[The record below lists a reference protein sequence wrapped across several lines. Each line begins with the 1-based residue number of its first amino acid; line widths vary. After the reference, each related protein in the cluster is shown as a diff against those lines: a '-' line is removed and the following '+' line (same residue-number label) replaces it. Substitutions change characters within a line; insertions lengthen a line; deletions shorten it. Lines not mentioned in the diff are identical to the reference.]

1 MFVQKKYVKTC
12 RLSKINKKKE
22 LYNYNVVQDDGC
34 SHTHIKDGILNMK
47 LIQLLH
53 EILLSKRFFLQM
65 ENHYNIKAKSQSI
78 VTAIDISPKQ
88 ISSGQSYSRYRS
100 QRKPRNCQ
108 RQKLRRS
115 QHQEKSF
122 AARFNGGPFLLNHD
136 IYLCHPIPAAFPQ
149 LITNKS
155 KVYFQLRCFSSA
167 T

>member
-1 MFVQKKYVKTC
+1 MFLQKKYVKIC
-12 RLSKINKKKE
+12 RFSKINKKKE
-22 LYNYNVVQDDGC
+22 LNNYNVVQDDGC
-34 SHTHIKDGILNMK
+34 SHTHIKAGILNMK

-88 ISSGQSYSRYRS
+88 ISSGYSYSRS
-100 QRKPRNCQ
+100 CSHRKSRNCQ
-108 RQKLRRS
+108 RQKLGRL
-115 QHQEKSF
+115 HIKEKSF

-155 KVYFQLRCFSSA
+155 KVYFQLHRFSSA